1 MIEFLA
7 SVDIAIF
14 FFINH
19 TLSNPVFDWVMP
31 VITDLNHILI
41 ARIVIVAW
49 IILVLW
55 KGGVKGR
62 IAIGI
67 LIITIII
74 SDQLNS
80 EILKD
85 LFGRIRPCKSLEGVR
100 LLVDCGGGLSFP
112 SSHAV
117 NNFAGAAVINHF
129 YKKQARYW
137 YAFAVLVAFSRP
149 YVGVHYP
156 SDIIAG
162 GIIGFAIG
170 YLMIL
175 IWEKINFIYQFH
187 KLKESV

>member
-1 MIEFLA
+1 MIEFLT
-7 SVDIAIF
+7 SIDIAVF
-14 FFINH
+14 FFINQ
-19 TLSNPVFDWVMP
+19 TLSNPVFDWLMP
-31 VITDLNHILI
+31 IITDLNHIFI
-41 ARIVIVAW
+41 ARLVIIAW

-62 IAIGI
+62 IAIGM

-100 LLVDCGGGLSFP
+100 LLVNCGGGLSFP

-117 NNFAGAAVINHF
+117 NNFAGAAVISHF
-129 YKKQARYW
+129 YSKQTRYW
-137 YAFAVLVAFSRP
+137 YAFAALVAFSRP

-156 SDIIAG
+156 SDIVAG
-162 GIIGFAIG
+162 GMIGFAIG
-170 YLMIL
+170 YCTTV
-175 IWEKINFIYQFH
+175 IWEKIYALY
-187 KLKESV
+187 KTKKSKDL